1 MNPKKISAETGLPLD
16 FIDFFL
22 FIFELIQ
29 PLLTIKF
36 FYMKTGVIKFFNAT
50 KGYGF
55 IKEDGTGTE
64 VFVHITGLAEQPI
77 NQGDK
82 VSFDITD
89 GRKGPNAINVKK
101 I

>member
-1 MNPKKISAETGLPLD
+1 
-16 FIDFFL
+16 
-22 FIFELIQ
+22 
-29 PLLTIKF
+29 
-36 FYMKTGVIKFFNAT
+36 MKTGVIKFFNAT

-55 IKEDGTGTE
+55 IKDDATGSE
-64 VFVHITGLAEQPI
+64 IFLHVTGLIDQDV

-82 VSFDITD
+82 VSFDIAD

>member
-1 MNPKKISAETGLPLD
+1 
-16 FIDFFL
+16 
-22 FIFELIQ
+22 
-29 PLLTIKF
+29 
-36 FYMKTGVIKFFNAT
+36 MKTGTIKFFNAT

-55 IKEDGTGTE
+55 IKDDASGQEIFLH
-64 VFVHITGLAEQPI
+64 VTGLIDQDV

-82 VSFDITD
+82 VSYDIAD